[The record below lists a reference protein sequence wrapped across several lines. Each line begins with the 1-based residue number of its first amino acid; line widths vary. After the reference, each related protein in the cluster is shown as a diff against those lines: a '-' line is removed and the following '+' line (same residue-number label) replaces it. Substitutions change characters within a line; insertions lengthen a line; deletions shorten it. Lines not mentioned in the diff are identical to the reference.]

1 MENIKIEDREVYL
14 VLRPN
19 DLIEKL
25 SINQWNDFITRYEN
39 DKLSLVIRNI

>member
-19 DLIEKL
+19 DLIEKIIYQ
-25 SINQWNDFITRYEN
+25 SME
-39 DKLSLVIRNI
+39 

>member
-19 DLIEKL
+19 DLIENYL
-25 SINQWNDFITRYEN
+25 SINGMILLQGMKMINFH
-39 DKLSLVIRNI
+39 